1 MEIFQDMDRTM
12 LKCADDLENRV
23 LQTGFLPYF
32 AGPVPGFS
40 VEEMTLPAVLWD
52 LDDGPWEWKGEI
64 TRRLNCAYGK
74 FCKRRA
80 AYISLELL
88 PYYLIYRRYI
98 YSNYNKSESLEQDR
112 RILGFIREN
121 ESLLSSE
128 LKQLGG
134 YVRPRVRGLS
144 PLERLTTQ
152 HGRPKAADAGFDS
165 LMGRLQMAGYVVI
178 ADFEYKYD
186 KQGNRHGW
194 GVARYT
200 TPEALYGS
208 DIARAGG
215 LSPWKAY
222 DRIISHLD
230 SLGFSGADRKQF
242 DKLISF

>member
-1 MEIFQDMDRTM
+1 MDKRL
-12 LKCADDLENRV
+12 LKSADDLEQRV

-32 AGPVPGFS
+32 AGAVPGFS
-40 VEEMTLPAVLWD
+40 VEEMTHPAVLWD

-74 FCKRRA
+74 FCRRRA

-88 PYYLIYRRYI
+88 PSFLSYRRYV
-98 YSNYNKSESLEQDR
+98 YSNYDKTPAYATDQCM
-112 RILGFIREN
+112 LGLIRDN

-134 YVRPRVRGLS
+134 YTRARAPRLS
-144 PLERLTTQ
+144 PLERLASGGKD
-152 HGRPKAADAGFDS
+152 GRKAPDAGFDA
-165 LMGRLQMAGYVVI
+165 LMARLQMAGYVVI
-178 ADFEYKYD
+178 ADFEYRYD
-186 KQGNRHGW
+186 RQGNRHGW

-208 DIARAGG
+208 DIARTPDRD
-215 LSPWKAY
+215 PWKAY
-222 DRIISHLD
+222 ERIISHLVA
-230 SLGFSGADRKQF
+230 LKFPGADRKQF